1 MESKSSEL
9 EKQVVEVRKTLES
22 ISSEGEEK
30 RIAAVKAEYDDEIS
44 SLNEQIAIMEEALK
58 EEETKTNALKAQQEQ
73 EVASFHQ
80 KEDELTKQVET
91 LSHDLNDV
99 NDSTRAI
106 QKETQEKEEE
116 MARLRERMRTMLE
129 ASKVLQA
136 KETKQ
141 EEVRGARGVRA

>member
-73 EVASFHQ
+73 EVA
-80 KEDELTKQVET
+80 
-91 LSHDLNDV
+91 
-99 NDSTRAI
+99 
-106 QKETQEKEEE
+106 
-116 MARLRERMRTMLE
+116 
-129 ASKVLQA
+129 
-136 KETKQ
+136 
-141 EEVRGARGVRA
+141 